1 MDVCR
6 IYCGHHF
13 LININQTSMLCA
25 LNLYSDVCQSFLNK
39 SGEKLKEVLQNSRL
53 GIACVCCGGCVPTV
67 FWPSSLLEGRKG
79 LRQPYRGSEALR
91 FFWALFNASEISSV
105 SICQNRIFCG
115 TQEKNWYPSVLSKKE
130 YHPYFGTHHALLLN
144 LILVIKLLLN
154 YRTELFSIVY
164 CFINIKV
171 KSLIPSLYLWVQL
184 IEFEGRIREKEV
196 ADFKDKMVVIL
207 TNIRMREIG
216 EALGRKNFIFV
227 WLSLSIHG
235 GLVPGPPTYRYQ
247 NPLL

>member
-1 MDVCR
+1 MTYVNR
-6 IYCGHHF
+6 F
-13 LININQTSMLCA
+13 SINL
-25 LNLYSDVCQSFLNK
+25 
-39 SGEKLKEVLQNSRL
+39 GGKLKEVFQNYRL
-53 GIACVCCGGCVPTV
+53 GIACVCCGGCVPTGL
-67 FWPSSLLEGRKG
+67 WLSSLLGGWKG
-79 LRQPYRGSEALR
+79 LRQLYRGSESLR
-91 FFWALFNASEISSV
+91 FFWALFNASEISGV
-105 SICQNRIFCG
+105 SICQGQNRIFCE
-115 TQEKNWYPSVLSKKE
+115 TQEKNWHPPVLLKKE

-144 LILVIKLLLN
+144 SILVIKLLLN

-216 EALGRKNFIFV
+216 EVLGRKTSFLFGCPSV
-227 WLSLSIHG
+227 SMGDWFQD
-235 GLVPGPPTYRYQ
+235 PPTYRYQ